1 MCWLF
6 GISEPSTVSLWT
18 NITQMFGE
26 EVWLHKKESNF
37 PHFPDFCP
45 SVPRCLRSYNQ
56 EIPAVMKVLGRF
68 HLTNGEALVVWRPCC
83 AFLSKKWEK
92 IPLTSVLRIYALM
105 ITSLVYICVDVW
117 LSGKV
122 QYISGYVVGKASRR
136 NRSLGICFR
145 SGSKYTP
152 ENQHD
157 IGKSRFSIGNT
168 SSNGGCSIVML
179 VFAGVDSG
187 GVFTNLAKKQRK
199 EKQLRPRSTPGRK
212 NTENSLSWKCNV
224 GNFGEVSRYTSGMHQ
239 YWGYFPKDTH
249 FVSFNLFV
257 IFHSS
262 RMGYRIPTPPRCPV
276 RSFSMDHKQVETPNI
291 SCTGL
296 TSRHL
301 LDILSSMF

>member
-1 MCWLF
+1 MLSWSHHLCIYVWMCDYQAKCS
-6 GISEPSTVSLWT
+6 I
-18 NITQMFGE
+18 
-26 EVWLHKKESNF
+26 
-37 PHFPDFCP
+37 
-45 SVPRCLRSYNQ
+45 
-56 EIPAVMKVLGRF
+56 
-68 HLTNGEALVVWRPCC
+68 
-83 AFLSKKWEK
+83 
-92 IPLTSVLRIYALM
+92 
-105 ITSLVYICVDVW
+105 
-117 LSGKV
+117 
-122 QYISGYVVGKASRR
+122 YISGYVVGKASRR
-136 NRSLGICFR
+136 NRSLGIYFR

-276 RSFSMDHKQVETPNI
+276 RTFSMDHKQVETPI
-291 SCTGL
+291 SVAQGLQAAIYCIEFYVLAAHPTRLNRPFLLQTGAPGL
-296 TSRHL
+296 NAGA
-301 LDILSSMF
+301 MQVEG